1 MEQILAKWHDLLR
14 QQNGYIFLFLWKASE
29 FKAKGSRDK
38 FPPPPWFHP
47 HNQQKNKKKWRS
59 SSIYIFWLP
68 LWYLQTLLIKKN
80 GCKFCQFHLIFF
92 YLKKSARNFIWEKY
106 KISKFLFIMSHTCM
120 THHFT
125 RDVWALKTSLTLPLF
140 IEVPVPVCPK
150 NILTDYPEAEQH
162 FRRIFSIW
170 LSKF

>member
-1 MEQILAKWHDLLR
+1 
-14 QQNGYIFLFLWKASE
+14 
-29 FKAKGSRDK
+29 
-38 FPPPPWFHP
+38 
-47 HNQQKNKKKWRS
+47 
-59 SSIYIFWLP
+59 
-68 LWYLQTLLIKKN
+68 
-80 GCKFCQFHLIFF
+80 LIFF

-125 RDVWALKTSLTLPLF
+125 RDVWALKTSLTLSLF

>member
-1 MEQILAKWHDLLR
+1 MDISFYFCEKPASLR
-14 QQNGYIFLFLWKASE
+14 QREVEINTPPPTGFY
-29 FKAKGSRDK
+29 SRDS
-38 FPPPPWFHP
+38 PPNRKKYGFTPTT
-47 HNQQKNKKKWRS
+47 NRKIKKKWRS

-68 LWYLQTLLIKKN
+68 LYLQTLLIKKN

-140 IEVPVPVCPK
+140 TEVPVPVCPK
-150 NILTDYPEAEQH
+150 NILKTYPEAEQH